1 MQPITPAAPAAP
13 AKRRPTRNLPAADQP
28 LAELLTLAAAE
39 WQARPQLTLL
49 WSSPAQAA
57 QLAADFQAS
66 IREAGAAHDA
76 LSPAVQRLAQ
86 LDALID
92 GAEGKLKYVR
102 KALALQY
109 DEEDD
114 GRAYYGELGIEK
126 TNGTYTLPRD
136 RGRRAEALRKL
147 VAALPKHH
155 LDATKYGT
163 AYWAPI
169 ANEYNALQPQAA
181 QATGARSA
189 EVGDKNALRQQAE
202 AVLAAL
208 LLVLQA
214 NYPQTYKAER
224 RQFGFLKE
232 SY

>member
-1 MQPITPAAPAAP
+1 MQPTTPAAP
-13 AKRRPTRNLPAADQP
+13 AKRRTTRNLPDSAQA
-28 LAELLTLAAAE
+28 LAELLTLATAE
-39 WQARPQLTLL
+39 WENRPQLTLS
-49 WSSPAQAA
+49 WITQAQAT

-66 IREAGAAHDA
+66 IRTAGAAHDA
-76 LSPAVQRLAQ
+76 VSPAVQRLAQ

-109 DEEDD
+109 DEAND
-114 GRAYYGELGIEK
+114 GRAYYGEFGIEK

-136 RGRRAEALRKL
+136 RARRAEALRKL
-147 VAALPKHH
+147 VAALPKHG
-155 LDATKYGT
+155 LDGTKYGT
-163 AYWAPI
+163 AYWGPI
-169 ANEYNALQPQAA
+169 AQEYSELQPKAA
-181 QATGARSA
+181 QATGARAA
-189 EVGDKNALRQQAE
+189 EVGDKNTLQEQAE
-202 AVLAAL
+202 AVLTAL
-208 LLVLQA
+208 LLLLQA